1 MIIETYVLVANR
13 ALQNPLRCFVF
24 RDIWILKLNSLKNR
38 ENGHNMHQNG
48 HIWYFLAIFVVGSLF
63 ALSERYLC
71 QTDAL
76 ISPIWKNGEG
86 FSAQKSPKIE
96 KMAILT
102 VMLAILGHFLR
113 FSPDDH
119 LDTCFSDQQ
128 DFTEST
134 LVLYILRH

>member
-1 MIIETYVLVANR
+1 
-13 ALQNPLRCFVF
+13 
-24 RDIWILKLNSLKNR
+24 
-38 ENGHNMHQNG
+38 MHQNG
-48 HIWYFLAIFVVGSLF
+48 HIWYFLAIFVAGTF
-63 ALSERYLC
+63 RPLSERASC

-86 FSAQKSPKIE
+86 FSAKKSPKIE
-96 KMAILT
+96 KMAILS
-102 VMLAILGHFLR
+102 VMLAILDQFSR

-134 LVLYILRH
+134 LVLYVLIYP